1 MLQARHGEHPSL
13 WSGVKTVDAMLP
25 PGPVVVGP
33 TRPVLPRHGPV
44 PVPRLGPVRVTG
56 LLRVD
61 SVRRAPE
68 YALRGKPRDV

>member
-33 TRPVLPRHGPV
+33 TRPGLPRHVIMPSPGPM
-44 PVPRLGPVRVTG
+44 RLTG
-56 LLRVD
+56 ILRVD
-61 SVRRAPE
+61 SVRRAAE
-68 YALRGKPRDV
+68 CVLRGKPRNV